1 MRGLAVIREA
11 GPADLARVEGLLS
24 RQIDMAMFPLANLR
38 AQGLGQDGFPSDHP
52 HASRFWLLP
61 DAGLV
66 ALSRGGMLMPLFGDA
81 CDPAPLRAVLRGQ
94 RVEGALGP
102 ARAVRTLLSALGL
115 TAEPSRKDEDEP
127 AFALD
132 LASLSIPVRPG
143 AALVPAA
150 DAHRPLLL
158 AWREAYHTESLGT
171 PAEEARTLAKADVDR
186 MIDRG
191 NHRLLLADGQP
202 VALTGFNAALPDI
215 VQVGG
220 VYTPPA
226 LRGRGHARLAVALHL
241 AEARA
246 AGVARAVLFAASPAA
261 ARAYRAIGFQPNG
274 SFALVL
280 FAAPATISA

>member
-1 MRGLAVIREA
+1 
-11 GPADLARVEGLLS
+11 
-24 RQIDMAMFPLANLR
+24 
-38 AQGLGQDGFPSDHP
+38 
-52 HASRFWLLP
+52 
-61 DAGLV
+61 
-66 ALSRGGMLMPLFGDA
+66 MLMPHLTEGVDL
-81 CDPAPLRAVLRGQ
+81 APLRRTLAGLS
-94 RVEGALGP
+94 VEGALGS
-102 ARAVRTLLSALGL
+102 AGTVRPLLTALGL
-115 TAEPSRKDEDEP
+115 STAPARKDEDEP

-132 LASLSIPVRPG
+132 LADLRLPQVNG
-143 AALVPAA
+143 ADLIPAA
-150 DAHRPLLL
+150 EAHRPLLL
-158 AWREAYHTESLGT
+158 SWRSAYHRETLGT
-171 PAEEARTLAKADVDR
+171 PEAEAEALARADIGR

-191 NHRLLLADGQP
+191 NHRLLVIGDEP

-220 VYTPPA
+220 VYTPPD

-261 ARAYRAIGFQPNG
+261 ARAYHSIGFQPNG